1 MRKITPQIQHFQNCF
16 LNYELP
22 LILLLK
28 LMHNRSLSR
37 ELSLISLGLI
47 KDKGDFKLNKF
58 QIEEIFESAL
68 DSLIN
73 HCREEL
79 DDCESE
85 LENASQK
92 ILDSELQEG
101 VDSSFSNVRDDLK
114 KSLTKIETV
123 MNTLSVT
130 LDFPKLIVS
139 SGQIDIRE
147 DVNQRICNLINNLK
161 IIDSHIDQVMDG
173 WRLKRLPRIDRD
185 ILRLAYVDI
194 NFLNTPIAVA
204 CDEAVNLA
212 NKYSD
217 LQGRKFING
226 VLRRLQTI

>member
-1 MRKITPQIQHFQNCF
+1 MPNRK
-16 LNYELP
+16 
-22 LILLLK
+22 
-28 LMHNRSLSR
+28 SLSR

-47 KDKGDFKLNKF
+47 KDKGNFKLNKI

-73 HCREEL
+73 HCRDEL
-79 DDCESE
+79 DNCESE

-101 VDSSFSNVRDDLK
+101 IDSSFSTAREDLK
-114 KSLTKIETV
+114 SSLKKIETV

-139 SGQIDIRE
+139 SGQNDIRE
-147 DVNQRICNLINNLK
+147 DVNQRISHLINNIK
-161 IIDSHIDQVMDG
+161 NIDYDIDQVMDG

-194 NFLNTPIAVA
+194 NFLETPVAVA

-217 LQGRKFING
+217 MQGRKFING
-226 VLRRLQTI
+226 VLRRLQTVKS

>member
-1 MRKITPQIQHFQNCF
+1 
-16 LNYELP
+16 
-22 LILLLK
+22 
-28 LMHNRSLSR
+28 MHNRSLCR
-37 ELSLISLGLI
+37 ELALISLGLI
-47 KDKGDFKLNKF
+47 KDKGDFNLNKF
-58 QIEEIFESAL
+58 QIEDIFESAL
-68 DSLIN
+68 DSLVN

-79 DDCESE
+79 DNCESE
-85 LENASQK
+85 LEIASQK
-92 ILDSELQEG
+92 ILESELHEG
-101 VDSSFSNVRDDLK
+101 VESSCSNVRDDLR

-123 MNTLSVT
+123 MNTLSET
-130 LDFPKLIVS
+130 LDLPKLIVS

-147 DVNQRICNLINNLK
+147 DVNQRICNIINNLK
-161 IIDSHIDQVMDG
+161 IIDSEIDQVMDG

-194 NFLNTPIAVA
+194 NFLNTPFAVA

-226 VLRRLQTI
+226 VLRRLQTV

>member
-1 MRKITPQIQHFQNCF
+1 
-16 LNYELP
+16 
-22 LILLLK
+22 
-28 LMHNRSLSR
+28 MHNKSLCR

-47 KDKGDFKLNKF
+47 KDKGDFKLNKS

-73 HCREEL
+73 HCRDEL
-79 DDCESE
+79 DSCESD
-85 LENASQK
+85 LESASQR

-101 VDSSFSNVRDDLK
+101 VDSSFSNARDDLK
-114 KSLTKIETV
+114 KSLKKIETV
-123 MNTLSVT
+123 MNTLSIT

-139 SGQIDIRE
+139 SGHFDIRDE
-147 DVNQRICNLINNLK
+147 VNYRISKTINNLAT
-161 IIDSHIDQVMDG
+161 IDSDIDQAMDG

-194 NFLNTPIAVA
+194 NFLKTPVSVA

-217 LQGRKFING
+217 IEGRRLING
-226 VLRRLQTI
+226 ILRRLQTVKLQ

>member
-1 MRKITPQIQHFQNCF
+1 
-16 LNYELP
+16 
-22 LILLLK
+22 
-28 LMHNRSLSR
+28 MHNNRSLAR

-47 KDKGDFKLNKF
+47 KDKGDLKLNKLKV
-58 QIEEIFESAL
+58 EEIVESAL

-73 HCREEL
+73 HFRDEL
-79 DDCESE
+79 DNCESE

-92 ILDSELQEG
+92 ILESELQEG
-101 VDSSFSNVRDDLK
+101 IDSSFANVRDELK

-139 SGQIDIRE
+139 SGQIDIKE
-147 DVNQRICNLINNLK
+147 DVNQRVSNIINNLT
-161 IIDSHIDQVMDG
+161 IIDSDIDQAMDG

-194 NFLNTPIAVA
+194 NFLNTPVAVA

-217 LQGRKFING
+217 LQGRKLING
-226 VLRRLQTI
+226 VLRRLQTVKI

>member
-1 MRKITPQIQHFQNCF
+1 
-16 LNYELP
+16 
-22 LILLLK
+22 
-28 LMHNRSLSR
+28 MHNNRSLSR

-47 KDKGDFKLNKF
+47 NDSGDFNLSKL

-73 HCREEL
+73 YCREEL
-79 DDCESE
+79 DNCESD
-85 LENASQK
+85 LDNASQK
-92 ILDSELQEG
+92 ILDSELHDG
-101 VDSSFSNVRDDLK
+101 VETSFSNVREDLK
-114 KSLTKIETV
+114 KSLKKIETV

-130 LDFPKLIVS
+130 IDFPKLIVS
-139 SGQIDIRE
+139 SEQIDIRD
-147 DVNQRICNLINNLK
+147 DVCQKISKIINNLK
-161 IIDSHIDQVMDG
+161 IIDADIDYVMDG

-204 CDEAVNLA
+204 CDEAVSLA

-217 LQGRKFING
+217 MQGRKLING
-226 VLRRLQTI
+226 VLRRLQTVKSQ

>member
-1 MRKITPQIQHFQNCF
+1 MQSNK
-16 LNYELP
+16 
-22 LILLLK
+22 
-28 LMHNRSLSR
+28 SLSR

-47 KDKGDFKLNKF
+47 KDKDDFKLNQF
-58 QIEEIFESAL
+58 QIEEIVESAL

-73 HCREEL
+73 HCRDEL
-79 DDCESE
+79 DNCE
-85 LENASQK
+85 LELDKASQK

-101 VDSSFSNVRDDLK
+101 VDTSFANVREELK
-114 KSLTKIETV
+114 KSLKKIETV

-147 DVNQRICNLINNLK
+147 DVNQRISKIINNLSS
-161 IIDSHIDQVMDG
+161 IDSVIDQAMDG

-194 NFLNTPIAVA
+194 NFLGTPLPVA

-217 LQGRKFING
+217 MQGRKFING
-226 VLRRLQTI
+226 VLRRLQTVKLK

>member
-1 MRKITPQIQHFQNCF
+1 
-16 LNYELP
+16 
-22 LILLLK
+22 
-28 LMHNRSLSR
+28 MHNDRSISR

-47 KDKGDFKLNKF
+47 KDKGDFKLNKS

-73 HCREEL
+73 HCRNEL
-79 DDCESE
+79 DNCESD
-85 LENASQK
+85 LESASQK

-101 VDSSFSNVRDDLK
+101 INSSFSNVRDDLK
-114 KSLTKIETV
+114 KSLTKIETI
-123 MNTLSVT
+123 MNTLSAT
-130 LDFPKLIVS
+130 LDFPKLIISSEQINIRDDVS
-139 SGQIDIRE
+139 
-147 DVNQRICNLINNLK
+147 QRIHKTVNNLTT
-161 IIDSHIDQVMDG
+161 IDSDIDQAMDG

-194 NFLNTPIAVA
+194 NFLSTPLAVA

-217 LQGRKFING
+217 TQGRKFING
-226 VLRRLQTI
+226 VLRRLQTVKMQ

>member
-1 MRKITPQIQHFQNCF
+1 
-16 LNYELP
+16 
-22 LILLLK
+22 
-28 LMHNRSLSR
+28 MHNNKSLSR

-58 QIEEIFESAL
+58 QIEEIFEAAL

-73 HCREEL
+73 HCRDEL
-79 DDCESE
+79 DYCESE
-85 LENASQK
+85 LEKASQK

-101 VDSSFSNVRDDLK
+101 VNTSFSNIRDDLK
-114 KSLTKIETV
+114 KSLIKIETI

-147 DVNQRICNLINNLK
+147 DVNQRISNILNNLIT
-161 IIDSHIDQVMDG
+161 IDSDIDQAMDG

-194 NFLNTPIAVA
+194 NFLNTPVSVA

-217 LQGRKFING
+217 MQGRKFING
-226 VLRRLQTI
+226 VLRRLQSVKMQ

>member
-1 MRKITPQIQHFQNCF
+1 
-16 LNYELP
+16 
-22 LILLLK
+22 
-28 LMHNRSLSR
+28 MHNDRSISR

-47 KDKGDFKLNKF
+47 KDKGDFKLNKS

-73 HCREEL
+73 HCRNEL
-79 DDCESE
+79 DNCESD
-85 LENASQK
+85 LESASQK

-101 VDSSFSNVRDDLK
+101 IDSSFSNIRDDLK

-123 MNTLSVT
+123 MNTLSAT
-130 LDFPKLIVS
+130 LDFPKLLIS
-139 SGQIDIRE
+139 SEQINIRE
-147 DVNQRICNLINNLK
+147 DVSQRIHKTINNLTT
-161 IIDSHIDQVMDG
+161 IDSDLDQVMDG

-194 NFLNTPIAVA
+194 NFLNTPVAVA

-217 LQGRKFING
+217 MQGRKFING
-226 VLRRLQTI
+226 VLRRLQTVKLK

>member
-1 MRKITPQIQHFQNCF
+1 MS
-16 LNYELP
+16 
-22 LILLLK
+22 
-28 LMHNRSLSR
+28 HNRSISR

-47 KDKGDFKLNKF
+47 KDKGDFKLNKS

-68 DSLIN
+68 DSLVSY
-73 HCREEL
+73 CREEL
-79 DDCESE
+79 DNCELE

-101 VDSSFSNVRDDLK
+101 INSSFANVRDDLK
-114 KSLTKIETV
+114 KSLTKIEIV
-123 MNTLSVT
+123 MNTLSST
-130 LDFPKLIVS
+130 LDFPKLIIS
-139 SGQIDIRE
+139 SGQINIRD
-147 DVNQRICNLINNLK
+147 DVNQRIHKTINNLT
-161 IIDSHIDQVMDG
+161 IIDSEIDQAMDG

-194 NFLNTPIAVA
+194 NFLNTPVAVA

-217 LQGRKFING
+217 IQGRKFING
-226 VLRRLQTI
+226 VLRRLQTVKLK

>member
-1 MRKITPQIQHFQNCF
+1 
-16 LNYELP
+16 
-22 LILLLK
+22 
-28 LMHNRSLSR
+28 MHNKSLSR

-58 QIEEIFESAL
+58 QIEEIFDSAL

-73 HCREEL
+73 HCRDEL
-79 DDCESE
+79 DNCESE

-101 VDSSFSNVRDDLK
+101 TDSSFSNVRDLLK
-114 KSLTKIETV
+114 KSLVKMETV
-123 MNTLSVT
+123 MNTLSIT

-139 SGQIDIRE
+139 SSQIDIRD
-147 DVNQRICNLINNLK
+147 DVKHRIINTINNLT
-161 IIDSHIDQVMDG
+161 IIDSDIDQAMDG

-194 NFLNTPIAVA
+194 NFLRTPVAVA

-217 LQGRKFING
+217 TQGRKFING
-226 VLRRLQTI
+226 VLRRLQTVKLQ

>member
-1 MRKITPQIQHFQNCF
+1 
-16 LNYELP
+16 
-22 LILLLK
+22 
-28 LMHNRSLSR
+28 MHNRSLSR
-37 ELSLISLGLI
+37 ELALISLSLI
-47 KDKGDFKLNKF
+47 KENGDYKLNTLK
-58 QIEEIFESAL
+58 IEEIFESAL
-68 DSLIN
+68 DALIN
-73 HCREEL
+73 HCRDEL
-79 DDCESE
+79 DICESE

-92 ILDSELQEG
+92 ILNSELQEG
-101 VDSSFSNVRDDLK
+101 IVSSFANVREELKQSLK
-114 KSLTKIETV
+114 KIEAV

-130 LDFPKLIVS
+130 LDFPKIVVS
-139 SGQIDIRE
+139 SEQVDLRN
-147 DVNQRICNLINNLK
+147 DVNQRIRKIINNLA
-161 IIDSHIDQVMDG
+161 IIDSEIDQVMDG

>member
-1 MRKITPQIQHFQNCF
+1 
-16 LNYELP
+16 
-22 LILLLK
+22 
-28 LMHNRSLSR
+28 MHYNKSLSR

-47 KDKGDFKLNKF
+47 NDKGEYKLNRN

-73 HCREEL
+73 HCRDEL
-79 DDCESE
+79 DNCELE

-92 ILDSELQEG
+92 ILDSELKEG
-101 VDSSFSNVRDDLK
+101 ADSSFANVRNDLK
-114 KSLTKIETV
+114 KSLTKIEVV

-139 SGQIDIRE
+139 SGQNDIRE
-147 DVNQRICNLINNLK
+147 DVNQMISNIINNIK
-161 IIDSHIDQVMDG
+161 IIDSEIDQVMDG
-173 WRLKRLPRIDRD
+173 WRLKRLPRVDRD

-194 NFLNTPIAVA
+194 NFLSTPVAVA

-217 LQGRKFING
+217 MQGRKFING
-226 VLRRLQTI
+226 VLRRLQTVNLQ

>member
-1 MRKITPQIQHFQNCF
+1 
-16 LNYELP
+16 
-22 LILLLK
+22 
-28 LMHNRSLSR
+28 MHNRSLSR

-58 QIEEIFESAL
+58 EIEEIFESAL

-79 DDCESE
+79 DICESD

-92 ILDSELQEG
+92 LLESELQEG
-101 VDSSFSNVRDDLK
+101 VDSTFTNVRDELK
-114 KSLTKIETV
+114 KSLKKIETV
-123 MNTLSVT
+123 MNTLSLT
-130 LDFPKLIVS
+130 LEFPKLIVS
-139 SGQIDIRE
+139 SSQIDIRE
-147 DVNQRICNLINNLK
+147 DVNKRICKIINNLK
-161 IIDSHIDQVMDG
+161 SIDSDIDQVMDG

-226 VLRRLQTI
+226 VLRRLQTVKL

>member
-1 MRKITPQIQHFQNCF
+1 
-16 LNYELP
+16 
-22 LILLLK
+22 
-28 LMHNRSLSR
+28 MHNKSLSR

-58 QIEEIFESAL
+58 QIEEIFDSAL

-73 HCREEL
+73 HCRDEL
-79 DDCESE
+79 DNCESE

-101 VDSSFSNVRDDLK
+101 TDSSFSNVRDLLK
-114 KSLTKIETV
+114 KSLVKMETV
-123 MNTLSVT
+123 MNTLSIT

-139 SGQIDIRE
+139 SSQIDIRD
-147 DVNQRICNLINNLK
+147 DVKHRIINTINNLT
-161 IIDSHIDQVMDG
+161 IIDSDIDQAMDG

-194 NFLNTPIAVA
+194 NFLDTPIAVA

-217 LQGRKFING
+217 VQGRKLING
-226 VLRRLQTI
+226 ILRKLQTVKIQ

>member
-1 MRKITPQIQHFQNCF
+1 
-16 LNYELP
+16 
-22 LILLLK
+22 
-28 LMHNRSLSR
+28 MHNRSLSR

-73 HCREEL
+73 HCRDEL
-79 DDCESE
+79 DNCEAE
-85 LENASQK
+85 LENASQN
-92 ILDSELQEG
+92 IIESELKEG
-101 VDSSFSNVRDDLK
+101 VDSSYANVRDDLK

-123 MNTLSVT
+123 MNTLSIT

-139 SGQIDIRE
+139 SGQVDIRD
-147 DVNQRICNLINNLK
+147 DVNQRISKTINNLT
-161 IIDSHIDQVMDG
+161 IIDSDIDQAMDG
-173 WRLKRLPRIDRD
+173 WKLKRLPRIDRD

-194 NFLNTPIAVA
+194 NFLNTPVAVA

-217 LQGRKFING
+217 IQGRKLING
-226 VLRRLQTI
+226 ILRRLQTVKLQ

>member
-1 MRKITPQIQHFQNCF
+1 
-16 LNYELP
+16 
-22 LILLLK
+22 
-28 LMHNRSLSR
+28 MHNKSLSR

-58 QIEEIFESAL
+58 QIEEIFDSAL

-73 HCREEL
+73 HCRDEL
-79 DDCESE
+79 DNCESE

-101 VDSSFSNVRDDLK
+101 VNSSFSNVRDLLK
-114 KSLTKIETV
+114 KSLVKMETV
-123 MNTLSVT
+123 MNTLSIT

-139 SGQIDIRE
+139 SSQIDIRD
-147 DVNQRICNLINNLK
+147 DVKDRISTTINNLK
-161 IIDSHIDQVMDG
+161 IIDSDIDQAMDG

-194 NFLNTPIAVA
+194 NFLNTPVAVA

-217 LQGRKFING
+217 MQGRKLING
-226 VLRRLQTI
+226 ILRRLQTVKLQ